1 MNRITGKQFCAMAF
15 IGDIF
20 AVLCMSGSAGAV
32 TAAGFGAGALVQ
44 LLAALLFAEVYRR
57 GRKPCKTI
65 EAVLLLWIIIWGGV
79 LFTMQWRTSEVIY
92 IPFENSGAVRGKLFV
107 SGLIA
112 LVCLYIASAG
122 TKALGRASV
131 IAAAIGVVCIAVV
144 AASALSAHDWEK
156 LNSSGR
162 GLSFGGELMRG
173 LRASGGIAGYIVL
186 LGLLNGSYLRETAV
200 CFTVKGLA
208 CAALIFTAVLVTGGI
223 MDIMDFPVVRAAQ
236 FSQPFPSQRIDSL
249 FLIVFAV
256 YAVFSIAVQS
266 AAGACLAGKLFPSFR
281 RFRCLTVL
289 ALMIGAAFLLSLW

>member
-20 AVLCMSGSAGAV
+20 AVLCMSGEAGAM

-44 LLAALLFAEVYRR
+44 LLAAMLFAEVYRR
-57 GRKPCKTI
+57 GRVPGKVL

-122 TKALGRASV
+122 IKALGRASV
-131 IAAAIGVVCIAVV
+131 IAAATGAVCLAVV
-144 AASALSAHDWEK
+144 AASALAAHDWDN
-156 LNSSGR
+156 LRTAGSGL
-162 GLSFGGELMRG
+162 GFGGEFVRG

-186 LGLLNGSYLRETAV
+186 LGLLNGSYVRETAV
-200 CFTVKGLA
+200 CFIGKGIA
-208 CAALIFTAVLVTGGI
+208 SAALILTVVLVTGGI
-223 MDIMDFPVVRAAQ
+223 MEIADFPAVRAAQ
-236 FSQPFPSQRIDSL
+236 LTQPFPSQRIDSL

-266 AAGACLAGKLFPSFR
+266 AAAAHLAGKLIPPFR
-281 RFRCLTVL
+281 RYRCLTVL
-289 ALMIGAAFLLSLW
+289 ALMIGAAFLLSM